1 MIELNIH
8 LEVNHV
14 RENRGVCILS
24 YSELLEK
31 IAKKHSQN
39 MASRQLLSHDVV
51 NPFNVRIAEG
61 GYHDNAGEN
70 IMATSN
76 LSAFTIVD
84 GWMNSPGH
92 RGNLLNGSFI
102 EEGIGISLGYPQY
115 FITQI
120 LGSGSSYYY
129 NIKDYS
135 IVKTPKIE
143 NLEPDKDQDSLELF
157 FEEEE

>member
-1 MIELNIH
+1 MTELNIH
-8 LEVNHV
+8 REVNRV
-14 RENRGVCILS
+14 REEQGQYILS
-24 YSELLEK
+24 YSEILEK

-39 MASRQLLSHDVV
+39 MMSQQLLSHDVV

-70 IMATSN
+70 LMATSN
-76 LSAFTIVD
+76 LSAFTIVS

-92 RGNLLNGSFI
+92 RANLLNGSFI
-102 EEGIGISLGYPQY
+102 EEGIGISFGYPQY

-120 LGSGSSYYY
+120 LGSGNSYYS

-135 IVKTPKIE
+135 VAAEAPKIG
-143 NLEPDKDQDSLELF
+143 NLDPEEDPDFLELF
-157 FEEEE
+157 EGD